1 MKVKV
6 EVGSK
11 NNNKSEH
18 SERQIH
24 RSVIMNHL
32 ANRIITVRKEKKYR
46 TELSKQAIIEK
57 TIERKKERKK
67 RKKSHF

>member
-1 MKVKV
+1 MKVK
-6 EVGSK
+6 
-11 NNNKSEH
+11 NNKSEH